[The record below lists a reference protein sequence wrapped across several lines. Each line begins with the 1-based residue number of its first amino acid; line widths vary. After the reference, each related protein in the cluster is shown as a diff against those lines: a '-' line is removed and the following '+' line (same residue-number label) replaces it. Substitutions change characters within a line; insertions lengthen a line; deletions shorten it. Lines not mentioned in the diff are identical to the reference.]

1 MLHVVVATAVI
12 AGYYVNNAMNKI
24 LIDSPA
30 FKALNTWAVEHAGL
44 TKFSWNKPYFEDMEI
59 RFSEIDMIAYSKC
72 KKGIWKISVKIEGR
86 IRIKIEITNPD
97 SNDLDVMLQYKLV
110 DANDLPQDLQSQERI
125 DEIIEFISFAVLHI
139 NTYLIYGNAYED
151 RPVIL
156 TGKNDGNKKTI
167 VFRLFEGKTY
177 AVATT
182 THRSPEGI
190 FSVRG
195 HFRRYKS
202 GKVIW
207 IDEYLKGIE
216 KEERNKK

>member
-1 MLHVVVATAVI
+1 MH
-12 AGYYVNNAMNKI
+12 KI
-24 LIDSPA
+24 LIDEEAWSAINQWAAEHPGVI
-30 FKALNTWAVEHAGL
+30 KAC
-44 TKFSWNKPYFEDMEI
+44 WNRAYLDNMEI
-59 RFSEIDMIAYSKC
+59 RFGKSDMIAYAQQ
-72 KKGIWKISVKIEGR
+72 KKGIWKISLKLDGQVRVKLD
-86 IRIKIEITNPD
+86 ITSPEDNEHDFGVHYRLADPD
-97 SNDLDVMLQYKLV
+97 SFEYSEESLTALSNL
-110 DANDLPQDLQSQERI
+110 A
-125 DEIIEFISFAVLHI
+125 EFAASAVLNI
-139 NTYLIYGNAYED
+139 NGYLIYGNAYEN

-156 TGKNDGNKKTI
+156 TGKNDGSKKTI

-182 THRSPEGI
+182 AHRSPEGI

-216 KEERNKK
+216 KEERKKK

>member
-1 MLHVVVATAVI
+1 MH
-12 AGYYVNNAMNKI
+12 KI
-24 LIDSPA
+24 LIDEEA
-30 FKALNTWAVEHAGL
+30 WAALNQWAAEHPGVIKAC
-44 TKFSWNKPYFEDMEI
+44 WNRAYLDNMEI
-59 RFSEIDMIAYSKC
+59 RFGKSDMIAYAQQ
-72 KKGIWKISVKIEGR
+72 KKVIWKISLKLDGQVRVKLD
-86 IRIKIEITNPD
+86 ITAPEDSEHDFGVHYGLTHPD
-97 SNDLDVMLQYKLV
+97 SFEYSEESLTALSNL
-110 DANDLPQDLQSQERI
+110 A
-125 DEIIEFISFAVLHI
+125 EFAASAVLNI
-139 NTYLIYGNAYED
+139 NAYLIYGNAYED

-182 THRSPEGI
+182 AHRSPEGI

-216 KEERNKK
+216 KEERKKK